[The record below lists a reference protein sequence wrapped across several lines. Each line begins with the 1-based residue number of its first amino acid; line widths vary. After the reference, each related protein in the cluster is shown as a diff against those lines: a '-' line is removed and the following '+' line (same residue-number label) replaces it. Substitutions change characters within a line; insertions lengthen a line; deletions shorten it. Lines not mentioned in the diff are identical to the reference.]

1 VLRGGGVRQHHLNLT
16 PLGGTSLGRRV
27 PRVCLEVD
35 MPPKTSLDY
44 VESKRGE
51 DRDEESYV
59 TATRSAKVKVIEDR
73 LFGSVVG
80 ARNRLY
86 SFIYIYIPKTPCPTR
101 APNTPSTPP
110 HKSTPSAL
118 LYARLPAPRRAPPCP
133 HATLS
138 LAAAECLPIP
148 APSRASLSA
157 RLSVP
162 RRRASLTRRLLLP
175 PIL

>member
-1 VLRGGGVRQHHLNLT
+1 
-16 PLGGTSLGRRV
+16 
-27 PRVCLEVD
+27 

-138 LAAAECLPIP
+138 

-157 RLSVP
+157 RLSVSAPPCPPPP
-162 RRRASLTRRLLLP
+162 RLPDPPTPPSSDPLTLDPWPHRRCRTLNRLDAPPLNPWRLLWLEG

>member
-1 VLRGGGVRQHHLNLT
+1 
-16 PLGGTSLGRRV
+16 
-27 PRVCLEVD
+27 

-86 SFIYIYIPKTPCPTR
+86 SFIYIYTQD
-101 APNTPSTPP
+101 
-110 HKSTPSAL
+110 
-118 LYARLPAPRRAPPCP
+118 
-133 HATLS
+133 
-138 LAAAECLPIP
+138 
-148 APSRASLSA
+148 SLSDQ
-157 RLSVP
+157 S
-162 RRRASLTRRLLLP
+162 T
-175 PIL
+175 